1 MINSAPRAD
10 PRALCSAPVRGA
22 RPGRFGLALHAGS
35 HGRRASRARLG
46 VSRAASGDAGDASE
60 ESSGE
65 GDLDA
70 PEPSSLESQ
79 FMTILREQT
88 TRRRLEMETRWKQGG
103 LRPRVVHESGSEWIR
118 RVDFQFP
125 LAAMG
130 TASGAVLVSECTDH
144 SGSPDERR
152 ARSRRLVASMPDAH
166 SRDWKEAD
174 ERGLGERSLLGLYD
188 AGAVTAVALDARR
201 SGVGGGP
208 LVASGGRDG
217 YLRVWRVPRDAV
229 DDVDLPVK
237 KKKYRSD
244 AGARL
249 ARRGAAKH
257 PNVVTS
263 VTLDPATDTCWTTC
277 LDGVLRRW
285 HVPSDD
291 EKSDSEIAE
300 IALTLLESLETAAP
314 ALCSSLCPLERVV
327 YVGTAD
333 GDAYAFDAGKTS
345 SSTAA
350 GNGGAP
356 PETSGAL
363 CRWAAHEAGATRAV
377 AAAAGGCVTGSSTG
391 PIMAWKFRR
400 GDGTRGAGDGAP
412 ALVSKL
418 LGHVAAVVGLS
429 TGNPAHLVSGA
440 HDGTVRVWDMP
451 RLSDAHRAVVRAAH
465 PVSYTH
471 LRARDG
477 PRGGHR

>member
-22 RPGRFGLALHAGS
+22 LPGRFGLALHAGS
-35 HGRRASRARLG
+35 HGRLASRARLG

-217 YLRVWRVPRDAV
+217 YLRLWHVPRDAV

-249 ARRGAAKH
+249 ALRGAAKH

-263 VTLDPATDTCWTTC
+263 VTLDPATDTCWTT
-277 LDGVLRRW
+277 
-285 HVPSDD
+285 
-291 EKSDSEIAE
+291 
-300 IALTLLESLETAAP
+300 
-314 ALCSSLCPLERVV
+314 
-327 YVGTAD
+327 
-333 GDAYAFDAGKTS
+333 
-345 SSTAA
+345 
-350 GNGGAP
+350 
-356 PETSGAL
+356 
-363 CRWAAHEAGATRAV
+363 
-377 AAAAGGCVTGSSTG
+377 
-391 PIMAWKFRR
+391 
-400 GDGTRGAGDGAP
+400 
-412 ALVSKL
+412 
-418 LGHVAAVVGLS
+418 
-429 TGNPAHLVSGA
+429 
-440 HDGTVRVWDMP
+440 
-451 RLSDAHRAVVRAAH
+451 
-465 PVSYTH
+465 
-471 LRARDG
+471 
-477 PRGGHR
+477 